1 MPTMM
6 SMRIPKELSKAL
18 DHLAERT
25 ERPKSYLVRKALE
38 VYLAEHADYEV
49 ALERLHDRSDEV
61 ISGAELRRRLAR

>member
-1 MPTMM
+1 M

-38 VYLAEHADYEV
+38 VYLAEHADYQV